1 MSTQIQPSNVQTSQ
15 YLLKLMTNSILST
28 MQLFGFD
35 IKSNEKE
42 HKIQFNVNLFT
53 RPNQKAFDVI
63 VHFLLCQIDPDRGE
77 KAFSQIWPILLKEQQ
92 KEFKDV
98 IFNWLLELSQKSSG
112 KQEKTSSINQ
122 LVQQYQNVLHLIRFP
137 MITKSLLMTP
147 GGIKICEL
155 LFALCQYALIINL
168 AKLSKKTKIFFKFS
182 NFFLFFSKLKI
193 IN

>member
-1 MSTQIQPSNVQTSQ
+1 MSSQNQAPYVQTSQ

-28 MQLFGFD
+28 IQVCGFD
-35 IKSNEKE
+35 TKSNEKE
-42 HKIQFNVNLFT
+42 HKIQFNASLFT

-77 KAFSQIWPILLKEQQ
+77 KSFAQIWPIVLKEQQ

-98 IFNWLLELSQKSSG
+98 IFNWLLELSQKSTG
-112 KQEKTSSINQ
+112 KQEKLQQNNQ

-137 MITKSLLMTP
+137 IITKSLLMTP

-168 AKLSKKTKIFFKFS
+168 ARLSKQKCKIKKKKKFI
-182 NFFLFFSKLKI
+182 LFFIS
-193 IN
+193 